1 MKRRMMPMV
10 VALGLALAACGE
22 TEAESK
28 GAAEAPHAEEK
39 HQGEGASDAEEAVR
53 PESRLAITHDGGIT
67 VLRAGDGEV
76 VGEIELDGF
85 LRLNQAGD
93 GRHALVTTGKGFEV
107 LDLGAWTQAHG
118 DHGHSYTAEPRM
130 TGTVFPAELAG
141 HAVVHADRTVLFAD
155 GTGEITAFDP
165 HHLADGEV
173 ETTEF
178 ATEHAHHGVA
188 LIRADGALVATDG
201 TTDERSS
208 VTVRAVD
215 GEEIARY
222 DDCPGVHGEAVAGET
237 VAFGCEDGVLLLK
250 GDEFTKVDAP
260 GDYARI
266 GNLAGSDD
274 SPVLLGDYKVDPD
287 AELERPTRVT
297 LIDTETEKLRLV
309 DLGASYSFRSLGRG
323 AGGEALVL
331 GTDGGL
337 RVIDP
342 ATGKIDRTVKVT
354 APWREPSDW
363 QQPRPTLRVVGE
375 IAWVSEPKSK
385 QVHAV
390 DVVGGR
396 VVASWDLPQVPNELL
411 GVTG

>member
-1 MKRRMMPMV
+1 MNRRLIPVV

-39 HQGEGASDAEEAVR
+39 HQEETSDATEAAR

-76 VGEIELDGF
+76 VGEIEMEGF

-93 GRHALVTTGKGFEV
+93 GRHALVSTGRGFEV

-118 DHGHSYTAEPRM
+118 DHGHSYTAQPRM
-130 TGTVFPAELAG
+130 TGTVFAAEQAG

-155 GTGEITAFDP
+155 GTGAITTFDP
-165 HHLADGEV
+165 HHLADGDP
-173 ETTEF
+173 ETTDY
-178 ATEHAHHGVA
+178 ATAHAHHGVA
-188 LIRADGALVATDG
+188 LIREDGALVATDG
-201 TTDERSS
+201 TEEARSS
-208 VTVRAVD
+208 VTVRSTD
-215 GEEIARY
+215 GDEIARY
-222 DDCPGVHGEAVAGET
+222 DECPGVHGEAVAAEV

-260 GDYARI
+260 DDYARI
-266 GNLAGSDD
+266 GNLAGSEQ

-287 AELERPTRVT
+287 AELERPTRIS
-297 LIDTETEKLRLV
+297 LIDTATDKLRLV

-323 AGGEALVL
+323 ADGEALVL

-337 RVIDP
+337 RIIDP
-342 ATGKIDRTVKVT
+342 ASGKVERTVEVT
-354 APWREPSDW
+354 APWREPTDW
-363 QQPRPTLRVVGE
+363 QQPRPTLSVVGDT
-375 IAWVSEPKSK
+375 AWVSEPKTK

-390 DVVGGR
+390 DVASGR
-396 VVASWDLPQVPNELL
+396 VVASWELPQVPNELL
-411 GVTG
+411 GIAG